1 VFATESSRSIR
12 ALPASVL
19 IAEGSFLGAD
29 LLSSALKRCQNYFD
43 VVAQVTSFADAVKKT
58 DDLKPY
64 VALISTDLQD
74 ASTTG
79 YKLISHIKEHSP
91 QTVTVALLK
100 DSRLEHV
107 LEAFRCGAR
116 GVISRDQPFR
126 LLAKCI
132 RKVHEGE
139 IWASSDQIGFVF
151 ESLKKSSQVFAGPTS
166 QGALSELTPRQRDVT
181 ALVIEGLRNAEI
193 AARLSVSEH
202 TVRNYIMRIYDKL
215 GVSNRV
221 QLTLQCADV
230 FQQRSAPEVSVRLAL

>member
-1 VFATESSRSIR
+1 MCAVESSRSNR
-12 ALPASVL
+12 TLPVSIL
-19 IAEGSFLGAD
+19 IAEGNFLSAD
-29 LLSSALKRCQNYFD
+29 LLSSAFKRCQNQFD
-43 VVAQVTSFADAVKKT
+43 VVARVTSFADAVKKI
-58 DDLKPY
+58 DDLKPC
-64 VALISTDLQD
+64 VALISADLQD
-74 ASTTG
+74 EPATG
-79 YKLISHIKEHSP
+79 YKLISHIQEHRLK
-91 QTVTVALLK
+91 TDTVALLK

-126 LLAKCI
+126 LLAKCV

-139 IWASSDQIGFVF
+139 IWASSDQIGFIF
-151 ESLKKSSQVFAGPTS
+151 ESLKKSREVLPGRASKT
-166 QGALSELTPRQRDVT
+166 ALSELTPRQRDVT

-221 QLTLQCADV
+221 QLTRQCADV
-230 FQQRSAPEVSVRLAL
+230 FQHGPVPESTSRLGL